1 MSRSLDIDFDEWE
14 AHAQSWDTEA
24 DAARD
29 RLHVDDT
36 AIEEAKK
43 SFGKIGTSSV
53 GQEYAAALQA
63 RRDLGVR
70 FGSYANGVAG
80 HIRRD
85 LATYGD
91 AEAANSRA
99 LST

>member
-1 MSRSLDIDFDEWE
+1 MSRSLGIDFDEWE
-14 AHAQSWDTEA
+14 THAQSWDAEA

-36 AIEEAKK
+36 AIEEARK

-63 RRDLGVR
+63 RRQLGER
-70 FGSYANGVAG
+70 FGAYANGVAS

-85 LATYGD
+85 LQTYGD
-91 AEAANSRA
+91 AEADNSRS

>member
-1 MSRSLDIDFDEWE
+1 VNINFDEWE
-14 AHAQSWDTEA
+14 SHAQSWDREA

-43 SFGKIGTSSV
+43 SFGKIGTSSI

-63 RRDLGVR
+63 RRELGLR

-85 LATYGD
+85 LETYGD
-91 AEAANSRA
+91 TEAASSRA